1 MNELQ
6 YRVNFVLQIF
16 HSFLALGVGLAVL
29 GLVFSHTTAL
39 RGWTRPEL
47 LAVMG
52 VHILMGGLIGVS
64 IQPNMSRLMEDVRQ
78 GTLDYALTKPED
90 AQVLVSLREVRIWKV
105 VDVLIGAILLAV
117 AVVQL
122 KRGVGLWDAFAFAM

>member
-6 YRVNFVLQIF
+6 YRVIFVLQIF
-16 HSFLALGVGLAVL
+16 HSFIALGVGLAVL
-29 GLVFSHTTAL
+29 GLVYSLTTAL

-47 LAVMG
+47 LAVKG

-78 GTLDYALTKPED
+78 GTLDYRSRSRKTRK
-90 AQVLVSLREVRIWKV
+90 SW
-105 VDVLIGAILLAV
+105 
-117 AVVQL
+117 
-122 KRGVGLWDAFAFAM
+122 